1 MDKKLRDR
9 KRKQSAIERVRAA
22 TQGFEREM
30 NRCEQM
36 RWYEPDLDDL
46 EVLARY
52 FEGCVKAMKH
62 LNDKALKQKQMNWRV
77 SEDGETWVTTGTAET
92 TDHYSE

>member
-9 KRKQSAIERVRAA
+9 KRKQAAIERVKDA
-22 TQGFEREM
+22 TQAFEREM

-36 RWYEPDLDDL
+36 KWYEPDLDDL

-52 FEGCVKAMKH
+52 FEGCTKAMRH
-62 LNDKALKQKQMNWRV
+62 LNDKALKMKGKEWQKE
-77 SEDGETWVTTGTAET
+77 ED
-92 TDHYSE
+92 